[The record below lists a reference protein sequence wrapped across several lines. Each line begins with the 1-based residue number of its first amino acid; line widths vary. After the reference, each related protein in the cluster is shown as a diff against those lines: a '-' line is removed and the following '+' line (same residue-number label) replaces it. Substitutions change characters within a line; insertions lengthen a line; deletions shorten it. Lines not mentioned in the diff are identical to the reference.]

1 MDIAQTGLLHQPFHT
16 RGESA
21 FFVPYQSQ
29 LAAYHFL
36 LMILKDDRGVGLFY
50 GPDAAGKMCVVH
62 ELRCDIP
69 ADIPVAVVDA
79 TRLKT
84 LDLLRAIMAQFDP
97 GPSFESIDDH
107 WYALRIFLAEKTRT
121 GRTPLLVLENINR
134 MYPSSLYTLNKLAE
148 LQMDGRYLLRII
160 LISNKAPFA
169 IVHSPS
175 MSAVAKRS
183 ISAFEMGPMTAKEA
197 SAYIHAKLH
206 ASGCDDP
213 NQLFP
218 PDVVNELH
226 AASGGWPGKL
236 DELAMQAIERAE
248 EWPITREDLS
258 PPDAETEPELELEP
272 QPEPEPEPPILT
284 PVSEPV
290 EHPGIQ
296 KLFLTLNRK
305 TLQEI
310 NLTERKVLIG
320 RSDLCDIPIESRF
333 VSKHHALLVRTD
345 DALHLLDLNST
356 NGTFVNSERI
366 ESKVLRHD
374 DVISVG
380 NHGIKLICP
389 AYRTRPVLEEADLAE
404 TSVMKTLAD
413 MRESKSDA
421 HEETAGGEASEA

>member
-1 MDIAQTGLLHQPFHT
+1 MDIAQTGLQHQPFHT
-16 RGESA
+16 DGDSV
-21 FFVPYQSQ
+21 FFVPYRSQ

-36 LMILKDDRGVGLFY
+36 LTILKDDRGVGLFY
-50 GPDAAGKMCVVH
+50 GPASAGKRCVVR
-62 ELRCDIP
+62 ELRRDIP
-69 ADIPVAVVDA
+69 ADIPVAVVDGA
-79 TRLKT
+79 RLKT

-107 WYALRIFLAEKTRT
+107 WYALKIFLAEKTRT
-121 GRTPLLVLENINR
+121 ERTPLLVLENIDR
-134 MYPSSLYTLNKLAE
+134 MYPSALYALNKLAE
-148 LQMDGRYLLRII
+148 LQMDGRYLLRLI

-169 IVHSPS
+169 IVHSQS

-183 ISAFEMGPMTAKEA
+183 ISAFEMGPMTAKE
-197 SAYIHAKLH
+197 SSTYVYAKLR

-213 NQLFP
+213 DQLFP
-218 PDVVNELH
+218 PDTIDELH
-226 AASGGWPGKL
+226 KASDGWPGKL
-236 DELAMQAIERAE
+236 DELAMQAIARAE
-248 EWPITREDLS
+248 EWPITREHLS
-258 PPDAETEPELELEP
+258 PPAAET
-272 QPEPEPEPPILT
+272 EPEPPILT

-296 KLFLTLNRK
+296 KLFLTFNRK

-310 NLTERKVLIG
+310 NLTEPKVLIG
-320 RSDLCDIPIESRF
+320 RSDLCDISIESRF

-366 ESKVLRHD
+366 KSKVLRHD

-389 AYRTRPVLEEADLAE
+389 AYRTRPAVGEAELAE
-404 TSVMKTLAD
+404 TSVMKTLED
-413 MRESKSDA
+413 LRESRTDA
-421 HEETAGGEASEA
+421 GEETAGGEAREA

>member
-1 MDIAQTGLLHQPFHT
+1 MNIAQTGLQHQPFHR
-16 RGESA
+16 RGEPV
-21 FFVPYQSQ
+21 FFVPYHSQ

-36 LMILKDDRGVGLFY
+36 RMILEDDRGVGLFY
-50 GPDAAGKMCVVH
+50 GPDAAGKMCIVR
-62 ELRCDIP
+62 ELQRNIP
-69 ADIPVAVVDA
+69 ADIPVAVVDG
-79 TRLKT
+79 TGLKT
-84 LDLLRAIMAQFDP
+84 LDLLRAVMTQFDP

-121 GRTPLLVLENINR
+121 DHTPLLVLKNINR
-134 MYPSSLYTLNKLAE
+134 MYPSALYTLNKLAE
-148 LQMDGRYLLRII
+148 LQLEGRYLLRII
-160 LISNKAPFA
+160 LISNKAPFS

-175 MSAVAKRS
+175 MSAVARRS
-183 ISAFEMGPMTAKEA
+183 ISAFEMGPMTADEA
-197 SAYIHAKLH
+197 STYIDAKLR

-218 PDVVNELH
+218 ADILNELH
-226 AASGGWPGKL
+226 AVSGGWPGKL

-248 EWPITREDLS
+248 EWPITRQHLF
-258 PPDAETEPELELEP
+258 PPAAET
-272 QPEPEPEPPILT
+272 EPEPPILT

-296 KLFLTLNRK
+296 KLFLTFNRK

-310 NLTERKVLIG
+310 NLIEPKVLIG
-320 RSDLCDIPIESRF
+320 RSELCDVPIESRF

-389 AYRTRPVLEEADLAE
+389 AHRTRPVVQEQDLAE

-413 MRESKSDA
+413 MRESRSDA
-421 HEETAGGEASEA
+421 NEDIAGGEANEG